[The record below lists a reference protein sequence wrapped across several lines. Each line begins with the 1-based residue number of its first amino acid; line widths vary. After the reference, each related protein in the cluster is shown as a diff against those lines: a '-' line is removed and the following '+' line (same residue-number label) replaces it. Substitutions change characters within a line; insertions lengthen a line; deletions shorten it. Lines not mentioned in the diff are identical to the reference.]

1 MNWFLIALINPV
13 VHAFVNHF
21 DKYLISKYL
30 KNGSVGS
37 LILFSALFAVV
48 ALPIIF
54 VFKPDVIYS
63 VGFRDAVILM
73 INGAVLVGAIICYL
87 YALEDD
93 EASYVAPFFQ
103 LIPVFGFIF
112 GYLLLGEVLTGRQV
126 FAGVLILLGSLFLSL
141 ELSGHGTKIKS
152 RLVLLMLGSSL
163 LYAINAVVFKSV
175 AVNAGFVDSVFWD
188 MAGKFVF
195 GVILFFV
202 IKSYREQFLKLIRD
216 NGTFVLG
223 LNIVNEI
230 MGLVGEFALVLA
242 VLYAPVALVQSV
254 GGLQPAFVLI
264 IGIIL
269 TKFFPH
275 FGEEKLE
282 RKFLIQKIA
291 GIIIITTGVYLLELF

>member
-21 DKYLISKYL
+21 DKYLISKFL

-37 LILFSALFAVV
+37 LILFSALFAVF
-48 ALPIIF
+48 ALPFIYI
-54 VFKPDVIYS
+54 FKPGVIYS
-63 VGFRDAVILM
+63 VSFGDAVILM
-73 INGAVLVGAIICYL
+73 VNGAVLVGAIICYL

-93 EASYVAPFFQ
+93 EASYVAPLFQ
-103 LIPVFGFIF
+103 LIPVFGFIL
-112 GYLLLGEVLTGRQV
+112 GYLLLGEILTGRQV
-126 FAGVLILLGSLFLSL
+126 VAGLLILLGSLFLSL
-141 ELSGHGTKIKS
+141 ELSGNGKKIKT
-152 RLVLLMLGSSL
+152 RLVLLMVGSSL

-188 MAGKFVF
+188 MAGKFIF

-202 IKSYREQFLKLIRD
+202 IRPYREQFLALIRD
-216 NGTFVLG
+216 NGAYVLG

-264 IGIIL
+264 IGILL
-269 TKFFPH
+269 TKFLPH

-282 RKFLIQKIA
+282 RKFLVQKFIGIA
-291 GIIIITTGVYLLELF
+291 IITGGVYLLQLF